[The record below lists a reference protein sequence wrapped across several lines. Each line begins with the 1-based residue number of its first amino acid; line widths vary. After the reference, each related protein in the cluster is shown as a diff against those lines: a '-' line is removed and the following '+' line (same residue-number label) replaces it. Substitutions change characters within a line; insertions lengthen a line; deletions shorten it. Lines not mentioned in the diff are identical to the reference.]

1 MSNTKKFSWRISKAK
16 KYAIHLK
23 SGRQCDIAFD
33 VDTVKAADVL
43 DLIENTDGEIGE
55 GLWVNKDDVS
65 AIEVVK
71 S

>member
-1 MSNTKKFSWRISKAK
+1 MSR

-23 SGRQCDIAFD
+23 SGQRCDISFD
-33 VDTVKAADVL
+33 ADTVKAADVH

-65 AIEVVK
+65 AIEIVK